1 MPDWKMT
8 RLVVVLLAALAPVY
22 FFALVFALPFQMTP
36 FSDASVNWSFQYV
49 GVPIT
54 FSITWVAMM
63 YLERYRLA
71 NTVHLMRQTTTAIPL
86 RWRVFYGTNAMFV
99 IVFFILPLATP
110 ILSIIGG
117 LMLAGNVIY
126 RMSIGK
132 LGLIKPAAVIAVVV
146 AIGLCLLPFFIMIQ
160 FIPGYLSVWEA
171 ILDGWSSF
179 WFNVVYG
186 VSQCLV
192 NALSFGAPFYFV
204 FFAAQEYDKG
214 LYGQVYTRTPTARI
228 RIGELILFVVFV
240 VLYLPPVPTPI
251 GTIYF
256 LNQPHLF
263 KNFIN
268 YISLAIV
275 VIMILVKWRLK
286 VSDNSTMGGFSNI
299 LIVGLFLMV
308 EIFFQTE
315 VLVVTLTVWVAFL
328 IFASVI
334 LANFMRA
341 SSREMY

>member
-8 RLVVVLLAALAPVY
+8 RIVVVLLAAFAPVY
-22 FFALVFALPFQMTP
+22 FFALMFVLPFQMTP
-36 FSDASVNWSFQYV
+36 FVDASMNWLFQYV

-63 YLERYRLA
+63 YFERYRLA
-71 NTVHLMRQTTTAIPL
+71 NMVHLMRETTTAIPL

-99 IVFFILPLATP
+99 IVFFILPMVTP

-132 LGLIKPAAVIAVVV
+132 LGLIKPAAAIAVIV
-146 AIGLCLLPFFIMIQ
+146 AIGLFLLPFFIMIQ
-160 FIPGYLSVWEA
+160 FIPGYLTVWEA

-192 NALSFGAPFYFV
+192 NALSFGAPFYFI

-240 VLYLPPVPTPI
+240 VLYLPPIPTPM

-256 LNQPHLF
+256 LDQPWLF
-263 KNFIN
+263 RGFIN

-275 VIMILVKWRLK
+275 VIMILVRWRLK